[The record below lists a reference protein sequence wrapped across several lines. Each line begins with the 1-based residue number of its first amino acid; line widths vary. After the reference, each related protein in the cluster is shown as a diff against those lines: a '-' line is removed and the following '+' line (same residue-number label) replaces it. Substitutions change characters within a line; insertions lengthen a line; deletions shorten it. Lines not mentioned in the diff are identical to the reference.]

1 MPELKLSRNTL
12 QIALQFLHSQ
22 STLNDKCLRNQLN
35 NLQLQL
41 SNFDITKN
49 SRNGKIGQIIPQVPP
64 PPAYA
69 DKSIVEFRKNLPVYE
84 HRQQIIETIEANQM
98 CIITGA
104 TGCGKTTQVPQFILE
119 HYQAIGKRCSIIATE
134 PRRIAAVTMANRISA
149 ERCEQPGQTVGFQI
163 RLESKLSPKTLLTF
177 CTNGVLVRTLIS
189 SKSVLD
195 NITHIIVDEVHER
208 DYQTDLL
215 ILFFKEMRCEFPHIK
230 FIFMSASLDAKK
242 LSAYLFDCPIIE
254 VPGRTFEV
262 KQFFL
267 EDILEMTNFMTPNM
281 NYFKNFLLG
290 SDKEKQAVNQ
300 WAATLKRAIQERK
313 ERDASFDRNNN
324 STGYTSAQRTAS
336 SEEDDQLE
344 FNEDLSKCDDLLDNI
359 KQEADEVLKNAML
372 TGDNKHFSKLTKFIT
387 KKVVPVDYKNSDTG
401 ITALIAAV
409 CHNKLRLVETYLY
422 LGANILTKAANGFNA
437 LDWAREF
444 EFQEIAELLN
454 AYLKFEKRTN
464 HIAKFNEANEKT
476 FMCNPNSRLDLYLI
490 AYDQSLVDIKLI
502 YEVITYI
509 FKTWPVHR
517 HTANTILIFL
527 PGYNEIMD
535 LRDYIASRTSNRK
548 ECESFIVYTIHS
560 QINTTDQKK
569 MFERPPKNVR
579 KIILSTNISETS
591 VTIDDVGF
599 VIDSGKIKET
609 LYDSTNDFSM
619 LNTFWTSK
627 SSVLQRKGRAG
638 RSQSGYCFHMY
649 TQSRFEK
656 MEEFQSPI
664 IQRMPMHEICLQSK
678 LLLQDHPSLEI
689 EAFIQKALDP
699 PNPLNIST
707 SIEKLKIM
715 DALNV
720 DGSLSELGVHLLDLP
735 LEPCLGKMVLYSVI
749 LRCLDPVLTIAC
761 TLAHKDPF
769 GIVDKRERI
778 KQLRSKIDLSK
789 DTYSD
794 HMILLRVFQ
803 EWQRAQKDNNHFE
816 FAHINGIEMATMDM
830 IVAMR
835 SKILGQLRA
844 SGFVRTRQPNDIKE
858 LNYNSDNWAVVKA
871 ALCAGQYPNILNKDC
886 EFQGEQSKAKIE
898 IKFHPASIFQLLKV
912 KNLPTKWLVYHQ
924 KVKINCKAYLQYCTV
939 VSPLTV
945 ALFAGSSKRSHD
957 LSGMIND
964 MNSLAFQDSDSE
976 NEDRKNEQQ
985 FTMKLDDQIRFNL
998 TKDLANTIIKL
1009 RQQFNLIFHKRM
1021 LQPNRVPT
1029 QDEENTIKTIV
1040 DMLTAEDRAL
1050 NLKQPEGVG
1059 QRPKQCNQSF
1069 EPVIL
1074 KNQLPDD

>member
-1 MPELKLSRNTL
+1 MSRVPELKLSRSTL

-22 STLNDKCLRNQLN
+22 STLNDRCFRNQMN

-64 PPAYA
+64 PPAA
-69 DKSIVEFRKNLPVYE
+69 VDKSIIEFRKNLPVYE
-84 HRQQIIETIEANQM
+84 HRQEIIETIDAHQM

-119 HYQAIGKRCSIIATE
+119 HHQAMGTRCSIIATE

-149 ERCEQPGQTVGFQI
+149 ERCEQTGQTVGFQI

-208 DYQTDLL
+208 DFQTDLL
-215 ILFFKEMRCEFPHIK
+215 ILYFKEMRAEFPHIK

-262 KQFFL
+262 KQYFL

-300 WAATLKRAIQERK
+300 WAANLKKAIQEGK
-313 ERDASFDRNNN
+313 ERNDDRNNN
-324 STGYTSAQRTAS
+324 SRASARMPG
-336 SEEDDQLE
+336 SEEENAPLE

-359 KQEADEVLKNAML
+359 KEEADEVLKSAMI
-372 TGDNKHFSKLTKFIT
+372 TGANEHFDKLTKFIT
-387 KKVVPVDYKNSDTG
+387 KKVIPVDYKNSDTG

-409 CHNKLRLVETYLY
+409 CHNKLNLVELYLY
-422 LGANILTKAANGFNA
+422 LGANILAKAANGFNA

-444 EFQEIAELLN
+444 EFQEIADLLN
-454 AYLKFEKRTN
+454 AYLQFEKRTN
-464 HIAKFNEANEKT
+464 QIAKFNETNEKR
-476 FMCNPNSRLDLYLI
+476 FMCNPNSRLDLYLM

-502 YEVITYI
+502 YDVIIYI
-509 FKTWPVHR
+509 FKNWPVHR

-535 LRDYIASRTSNRK
+535 LRDYIAAKTSNRK

-560 QINTTDQKK
+560 QINTADQRK
-569 MFERPPKNVR
+569 MFDRPPKNVR

-638 RSQSGYCFHMY
+638 RTQSGYCFHLY
-649 TQSRFEK
+649 TRSRFEK

-664 IQRMPMHEICLQSK
+664 IQRMPMYEICLQSK
-678 LLLQDHPSLEI
+678 LLLQDHPSLEVG
-689 EAFIQKALDP
+689 EFIQKAPDP
-699 PNPLNIST
+699 PNPMNIST
-707 SIEKLKIM
+707 SIEKLKVM
-715 DALNV
+715 DALNA

-778 KQLRSKIDLSK
+778 KQLKSKIELSK

-886 EFQGEQSKAKIE
+886 QFQGEQSKTKIE

-912 KNLPTKWLVYHQ
+912 KNLPTKWLMYHQ
-924 KVKINCKAYLQYCTV
+924 KVKINHKAYLQYCTV
-939 VSPLTV
+939 ISPLTV

-957 LSGMIND
+957 LTSMINE
-964 MNSLAFQDSDSE
+964 MNSLSFQDSDSE
-976 NEDRKNEQQ
+976 NEEKRNEQ
-985 FTMKLDDQIRFNL
+985 FTMKLDEHIRFLL

-1009 RQQFNLIFHKRM
+1009 RQQFGLIFQKRM